1 MKLLPGRRRARSP
14 QEPIEAAGVLRM
26 VWRFVPIVGVLLLA
40 AIAACWR
47 PWLQFRRYGTWGISL
62 FRSGNRRQDL
72 RDGMLLVLFVLL
84 AGQAIVVAGQSDLPL
99 PAGLVERTN
108 YQPVRYAGVV
118 LMFAG
123 LVLLVAAQLD
133 LGASWRIGID
143 EQATPGLVTDGLY
156 RFCRNPIYL
165 ALLMIVAG
173 YTLLIPT
180 VLSLALL
187 IGTYVGAR
195 QQTLA
200 EEAYLAR
207 VHGDAYRAYA
217 RRVGRFLPGI
227 GLLR

>member
-1 MKLLPGRRRARSP
+1 
-14 QEPIEAAGVLRM
+14 M

-62 FRSGNRRQDL
+62 FRSGSRGQDL
-72 RDGMLLVLFVLL
+72 RDGMLLVLFILL
-84 AGQAIVVAGQSDLPL
+84 AGQAMAVVGQPDLPL
-99 PAGLVERTN
+99 LGGLVERAS
-108 YQPVRYAGVV
+108 YEPVRYAGAA
-118 LMFAG
+118 LMLAG

-133 LGASWRIGID
+133 LGASWRIGI
-143 EQATPGLVTDGLY
+143 EQQATPGLVTDGLY

-165 ALLMIVAG
+165 ALLIVVAG
-173 YTLLIPT
+173 YALLVPTL
-180 VLSLALL
+180 LSLALL

-207 VHGDAYRAYA
+207 VYADAYRAYV
-217 RRVGRFLPGI
+217 RRAGRFLPGI